1 MYSYLG
7 DTSLAAIHVQ
17 TRQRFLR
24 GPRPDHAPAQPRLI
38 RLLALLAFST
48 LHLPLRS
55 ADFSPESMEFFEKRI
70 RPILVESC
78 HRCHSATAEK
88 LKGGLRLDSR
98 AGLLAGG
105 EPGPVIVPG
114 DPDKS

>member
-1 MYSYLG
+1 MMN
-7 DTSLAAIHVQ
+7 DQAAIQVE

-24 GPRPDHAPAQPRLI
+24 GPRPARTSAQPRLL
-38 RLLALLAFST
+38 RLLALLTFST
-48 LHLPLRS
+48 LHLPIQP
-55 ADFSPESMEFFEKRI
+55 AEFSPETIELFEKRI

-78 HRCHSATAEK
+78 HQCHSATAEK

-105 EPGPVIVPG
+105 ETGN
-114 DPDKS
+114 PDASH